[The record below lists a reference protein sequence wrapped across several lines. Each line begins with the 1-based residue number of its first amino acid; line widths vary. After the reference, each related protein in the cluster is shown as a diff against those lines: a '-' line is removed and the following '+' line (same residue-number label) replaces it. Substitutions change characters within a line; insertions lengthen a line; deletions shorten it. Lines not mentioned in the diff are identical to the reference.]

1 MQELF
6 RIAVFYDGQ
15 YFFNVSNYYMYTH
28 PRKARISISGL
39 HNFIK
44 EKAAEFMGI
53 DRSLCQIVD
62 AHYFRGRLS
71 ARDANEAGKL
81 FNERVFDDILMSEN
95 VVTHYLRLHP
105 TMDGGRQEKG
115 VDVWLAL
122 EAYELAI
129 YKKYD
134 ALVLIACDGD
144 YVPLV
149 RKLNTL
155 GTRVIL
161 LGWDF
166 TFKDAENKERVTR
179 TSQGL
184 LEAVTHYL
192 PMHTI
197 IDNRNPSQSVQD
209 LFVKSTPRTES
220 PAYPSYSQQPLS
232 ADAPVFEMT
241 PTSEEYEKAVEST
254 IINVREGFGFISDPV
269 NNNVFFHHSNL
280 MNIDF
285 NDLQAGMRVKY
296 TVNTQEDGRIQA
308 DKVWVIR

>member
-1 MQELF
+1 LQQLF

-15 YFFNVSNYYMYTH
+15 YFFNVSNYYLYQH

-44 EKAAEFMGI
+44 EKAAEFVGI
-53 DRSLCQIVD
+53 DRNLCQIVD

-71 ARDANEAGKL
+71 ARDASEAGKL
-81 FNERVFDDILMSEN
+81 YNERVFDDILMSEN
-95 VVTHYLRLHP
+95 VVTHYLPLRP
-105 TMDGGRQEKG
+105 TADGGRQEKG

-129 YKKYD
+129 YKRYD

-149 RKLNTL
+149 RKLSTL

-161 LGWDF
+161 LGWDLSYN
-166 TFKDAENKERVTR
+166 DADNNERVTR
-179 TSQGL
+179 TSQAL

-197 IDNRNPSQSVQD
+197 IENRNPTPTIQD
-209 LFVKSTPRTES
+209 LFVKSPPEVQYAPYTPYTTAGNTD
-220 PAYPSYSQQPLS
+220 AYVKPFV
-232 ADAPVFEMT
+232 A
-241 PTSEEYEKAVEST
+241 SEEYENAREST
-254 IINVREGFGFISDPV
+254 IFVLKEGYGFIHDPSV
-269 NNNVFFHHSNL
+269 NNVFFHFSNL
-280 MNIDF
+280 VNIDF
-285 NDLQAGMRVKY
+285 NDLEVGMRVRY
-296 TVNTQEDGRIQA
+296 TTKVRDDGKTQA
-308 DKVWVIR
+308 DKVWVVE

>member
-1 MQELF
+1 M
-6 RIAVFYDGQ
+6 
-15 YFFNVSNYYMYTH
+15 H

-39 HNFIK
+39 HDFIK
-44 EKAAEFMGI
+44 EKAAEFVGI
-53 DRSLCQIVD
+53 DRNLCQIVD

-71 ARDANEAGKL
+71 EKDANEAGKL
-81 FNERVFDDILMSEN
+81 YNERVFDDILMSEN
-95 VVTHYLRLHP
+95 VVTHYLPLHS
-105 TMDGGRQEKG
+105 TADGGRQEKG

-129 YKKYD
+129 YKRYD

-149 RKLNTL
+149 RKLSTL

-166 TFKDAENKERVTR
+166 SYKDAENKERVTR

-209 LFVKSTPRTES
+209 LFVKAPPKGLPYGMYP
-220 PAYPSYSQQPLS
+220 PAMPS
-232 ADAPVFEMT
+232 AEMAPV
-241 PTSEEYEKAVEST
+241 SEEFENAKEST
-254 IINVREGFGFISDPV
+254 IISLRECLCMIKNQVAKLQTKSLAIPKKAGKHIEFL
-269 NNNVFFHHSNL
+269 H
-280 MNIDF
+280 
-285 NDLQAGMRVKY
+285 DLNQSTIK
-296 TVNTQEDGRIQA
+296 
-308 DKVWVIR
+308 